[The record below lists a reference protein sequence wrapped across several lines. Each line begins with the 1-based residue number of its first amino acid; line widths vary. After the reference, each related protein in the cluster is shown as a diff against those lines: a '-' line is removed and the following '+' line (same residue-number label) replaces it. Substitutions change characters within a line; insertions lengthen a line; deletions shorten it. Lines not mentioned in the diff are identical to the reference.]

1 MSITAKVFEMGN
13 GFPSVGDI
21 LLHNLDG
28 RVFRIVE
35 AGGTIH
41 TGRAA
46 GNFIYATV
54 EETVSDAEPFE
65 ARVEID
71 D

>member
-1 MSITAKVFEMGN
+1 MTEAKIFEMGC
-13 GFPSVGDI
+13 GFPSEGDI

-54 EETVSDAEPFE
+54 EETVSDDEPFE
-65 ARVEID
+65 ARIEFE
-71 D
+71 

>member
-1 MSITAKVFEMGN
+1 MTEAKIFEMGG

-28 RVFRIVE
+28 RTFRVVE

-41 TGRAA
+41 TGDRR
-46 GNFIYATV
+46 GNFIFATV

-65 ARVEID
+65 ARIEFE
-71 D
+71 